1 MVRNSAVY
9 AVPEA
14 AGAGRLVT
22 KAWHL
27 TAVTVRE
34 GTGRAELAA
43 LCRVSHPGILLL
55 MAVSPGPQD
64 QLQLVFQHVPLG
76 PLHHWLHVQV
86 RHTYRWKLRNEQ
98 RRFTITEKSLKT
110 CQSLMICASAIQL
123 HIYLPWADTSLA

>member
-1 MVRNSAVY
+1 MRNSAVY

-34 GTGRAELAA
+34 GAGRAELAA

-86 RHTYRWKLRNEQ
+86 RHTYRWK
-98 RRFTITEKSLKT
+98 RRFI
-110 CQSLMICASAIQL
+110 QSQGRPQLGLQDTMLTNLPIPYDLHCESASRRFQQGL
-123 HIYLPWADTSLA
+123 SP

>member
-1 MVRNSAVY
+1 MCFQVVRNSAVY

-34 GTGRAELAA
+34 GAGRAELAA

-86 RHTYRWKLRNEQ
+86 RDTATLTLTTC
-98 RRFTITEKSLKT
+98 TILCDT
-110 CQSLMICASAIQL
+110 
-123 HIYLPWADTSLA
+123 WAK